1 MLSIKGAHIVFRPRG
16 NSSYVGLP
24 GAQRF
29 ALNREKRAIALDAA
43 VFDDVNMRHAA
54 PLTLADEPDRIVR
67 DQHRQESGQTV
78 MHKRYQGWMEHAKE
92 IDPNHAT
99 WMTVKDQISLT
110 YPHTPWCTICP

>member
-1 MLSIKGAHIVFRPRG
+1 M
-16 NSSYVGLP
+16 
-24 GAQRF
+24 
-29 ALNREKRAIALDAA
+29 ALDAA

-54 PLTLADEPDRIVR
+54 PLTLSDEPDKIVR

-78 MHKRYQGWMEHAKE
+78 MRKRYQGWMEHAKE

-110 YPHTPWCTICP
+110 YPTHHGAPYVVEPTRLMIPIQR